1 MTTKRPGK
9 GWWFFAAVLL
19 LFFIVLQLPAA
30 WVLARLAPQ
39 NPYITHVTG
48 NIWSGQA
55 DWQYQQLQGVVDWKI
70 RPWELLLLRV
80 SADVDV
86 MIGESQLAGRV
97 AIGKTMWSFE
107 QMNGRIS
114 PNTLR
119 TLLPWQ
125 WPDSPIQVQDLSVR
139 FDQQQGWS
147 EAAGQIN
154 WGGGVLGYPFEGRV
168 ERASLPPLVGVLKM
182 DRERVHVALTD
193 QARARMGDF
202 YVSKDRMLDVQL
214 TQRLL
219 QHVAGYRGQAG
230 LDTAV
235 ITTRQPLASVGTF

>member
-9 GWWFFAAVLL
+9 GWWFFAAVIL

-80 SADVDV
+80 GADVEMMV
-86 MIGESQLAGRV
+86 GESQLQGRV
-97 AIGKTMWSFE
+97 AVSKTMWSFD
-107 QMNGRIS
+107 QMNGRIAA
-114 PNTLR
+114 NTLR

-125 WPDSPIQVQDLSVR
+125 WPDSPVQIQDLSLR

-147 EAAGQIN
+147 DAEGQMN

-168 ERASLPPLVGVLKM
+168 ERASLPPLVGTL
-182 DRERVHVALTD
+182 RINQERLHVGLTD
-193 QARARMGDF
+193 QAKARMGDF
-202 YVSKDRMLDVQL
+202 YLSKDRMLDVQL

-219 QHVAGYRGQAG
+219 QNVAGYRGQAG

-235 ITTRQPLASVGTF
+235 ITTRQPLASVGAF

>member
-1 MTTKRPGK
+1 MTTKQPGK

-70 RPWELLLLRV
+70 QPWEFLLLRIG
-80 SADVDV
+80 ANIEV
-86 MIGESQLAGRV
+86 MVGDSELSGHVALGRQ
-97 AIGKTMWSFE
+97 MWSFDQLE
-107 QMNGRIS
+107 GRIA

-125 WPDSPIQVQDLSVR
+125 WPDSPIQVQALSIR
-139 FDQQQGWS
+139 FDQQQGWTM
-147 EAAGQIN
+147 ADGQIN
-154 WGGGVLGYPFEGRV
+154 WGGGVLGYPFEGHV
-168 ERASLPPLVGVLKM
+168 ERASLPPLVGQFKI
-182 DRERVHVALTD
+182 DRERLHIGLTD
-193 QARARMGDF
+193 QAQARMGDF

-219 QHVAGYRGQAG
+219 QNVAGYRGQAG

-235 ITTRQPLASVGTF
+235 ITTRQPLASLGTF